1 MAQGLPSNRRSTLV
15 HASTVELHGR
25 GLLILGASGR
35 GKSAL
40 ALQLMAFGAALVA
53 DDQTHLS
60 RKEDTLIARAPSSTR
75 GIIEARGVGLL
86 NAPTVERSEIALAV
100 DLDQH
105 EVDRLP
111 VLHEIEMCGVKLPC
125 LYSIDWAHFPAAVL
139 QYLKAG
145 RREPS

>member
-1 MAQGLPSNRRSTLV
+1 MTQDLPSNRRATLV
-15 HASTVELHGR
+15 HASTVAVDGR
-25 GLLILGASGR
+25 GLLILGASAR

-40 ALQLMAFGAALVA
+40 ALQMMAFGASLVA

-60 RKEDTLIARAPSSTR
+60 RREDTLIARAPSSTR
-75 GIIEARGVGLL
+75 GMIEARGVGLL
-86 NAPTVERSEIALAV
+86 NASTVEGSEIVLAV

-125 LYSIDWAHFPAAVL
+125 LYSIDGAHFPAAVL